1 MLVVILL
8 KGPPGSGKSTLARK
22 LSQRLH
28 WPHIDKDDVRDCFQ
42 PLALEHP
49 SVDWNEL
56 SYDVIFSVL
65 EAQLKVGISCIVD
78 CPLARISL
86 FSKAEAL
93 AQKVSASF

>member
-1 MLVVILL
+1 MLLVVLL

-22 LSQRLH
+22 LSQHLQ

-42 PLALEHP
+42 PLAFEHP

-56 SYDVIFSVL
+56 SYDVMFSVL
-65 EAQLKVGISCIVD
+65 EAQLRVGVSCIVD

-86 FSKAEAL
+86 FSRAECL
-93 AQKVSASF
+93 AAKVT